1 MRKKRL
7 AALFGLAALMISLLS
22 APSQPGEASE
32 MAMDSAVSKSVR
44 LPILMYHSIL
54 RDPRKADTYIA
65 TEDQFKKD
73 LMYLKENGYETVVVK
88 DLIDYVNELGPLPE
102 KPVMI
107 TFDDG
112 HYNTLYYALPILEEL
127 DMKAVLSIVG
137 SYADAATQN
146 PDPNPNYGYLS
157 WDDVRSLSESGHFEI
172 QNHSYAMHS
181 MTLRRGAMRKVGES
195 AAVFCSTFN
204 ADVMK
209 QQQLLLENCG
219 IHATAFAYPFGFIS
233 PETQD
238 CLTQLNFS
246 ASFSAYERVNL
257 IQKGNPDC
265 LFMLGRFNRS
275 GKISTNTFMKRLLA
289 QDTRKR

>member
-7 AALFGLAALMISLLS
+7 AALFGLAALMVGLLS
-22 APSQPGEASE
+22 VPSQPGDASQ

-65 TEDQFKKD
+65 TEDQFRKD
-73 LMYLKENGYETVVVK
+73 LKYLKDNGYETVVVK

-112 HYNTLYYALPILEEL
+112 QYNTLCYALPILEEL
-127 DMKAVLSIVG
+127 NMKAVLSIVG
-137 SYADAATQN
+137 SFAEASSQN

-157 WDDVRSLSESGHFEI
+157 WDDVRILSESGHFEI

-181 MTLRRGAMRKVGES
+181 MTLRKGAMRRTGES
-195 AAVFCSTFN
+195 SSTFCSTFN

-209 QQQLLLENCG
+209 QQLLLQEKCG
-219 IHATAFAYPFGFIS
+219 IHATAFVYPYGFIS

-238 CLTQLNFS
+238 CLTEMSFS
-246 ASFSAYERVNL
+246 ASFSTYERINL

-265 LFMLGRFNRS
+265 LFLLGRFNRS
-275 GKISTNTFMKRLLA
+275 GKLSTGAFMKHLFA
-289 QDTRKR
+289 QDSKKR

>member
-7 AALFGLAALMISLLS
+7 AAVFWLAALMVSLLS
-22 APSQPGEASE
+22 PPSQPGEASE
-32 MAMDSAVSKSVR
+32 AAMDSAVSKSVR
-44 LPILMYHSIL
+44 LPIIMYHSIQ
-54 RDPRKADTYIA
+54 RDPRKAGKYIA

-73 LMYLKENGYETVVVK
+73 LTYLKKNGYETVVVK

-112 HYNTLYYALPILEEL
+112 QYNALTYALPILEEL

-137 SYADAATQN
+137 SYADAASKN
-146 PDPNPNYGYLS
+146 PDPNPDYGYLS
-157 WDDVRSLSESGHFEI
+157 WDDIRFLSESGYFEI

-181 MTLRRGAMRKVGES
+181 MTIRKGAMRKAGES

-209 QQQLLLENCG
+209 QQQLLLEKCG
-219 IHATAFAYPFGFIS
+219 VHATTFVYPFGFIS
-233 PETQD
+233 PETKD

-246 ASFSAYERVNL
+246 ASFSVYERVSL

-275 GKISTNTFMKRLLA
+275 GKVSTNAFMKRLLS
-289 QDTRKR
+289 QDNTKR